1 MWPRHCMLCSCRFA
15 HNIVSP
21 GLAWWTLCI
30 GEHHPIFHWGCEGDE
45 RIEMESSESKLVE
58 GSFLKINIS
67 TFHASQN
74 AVGPAIQV
82 PSARLLARSSQLWMA
97 RTLSCFLSV
106 LGRLAQISQVFD
118 LNPGLIRTWWFLKM
132 VRHVLTVG
140 IAAKLLVGVFVLRQ
154 AHRYGLPG
162 AHPRCVRGGL
172 DVPLRKASSLGP
184 VSCASVVQ
192 AALPKVCQHGRHH
205 SCYQEGSW
213 RPDAEATDASSLAA
227 TELWKIEPCCFYFQS
242 F

>member
-1 MWPRHCMLCSCRFA
+1 MDAVHRRTSSHLPLELRRRRTDRNGILRKHVGWR
-15 HNIVSP
+15 I
-21 GLAWWTLCI
+21 
-30 GEHHPIFHWGCEGDE
+30 IFEDKH
-45 RIEMESSESKLVE
+45 L
-58 GSFLKINIS
+58 NIS
-67 TFHASQN
+67 CFTKRCWASHSSSKRQ
-74 AVGPAIQV
+74 AVGKVIPTMNGQDLVMFSAIV
-82 PSARLLARSSQLWMA
+82 
-97 RTLSCFLSV
+97 LSV

-118 LNPGLIRTWWFLKM
+118 LNQGLIRTWWFLKM
-132 VRHVLTVG
+132 VRYVLTVG

-154 AHRYGLPG
+154 AHWYGLPG

-227 TELWKIEPCCFYFQS
+227 TELWKIGPCCFYLQS